1 MSGGIG
7 CRCSSDLQLLWL
19 WCKLAAT
26 APIRLLAWE
35 LPYATGVALNR
46 QKKERKEG
54 RKKGRVLLEVRLW
67 EGRFQPK

>member
-1 MSGGIG
+1 MSHGVAHRHG
-7 CRCSSDLQLLWL
+7 SDLALLWL